1 MMRFEKSCNLI
12 KWTEWNSSFA
22 ETIEDFYASYSFY
35 PNILEANSYT
45 YSQIDFLFNVIPGE
59 KQKLHRID
67 ELTNKIIQPQEI
79 EEVSIFSY
87 KSDFCSVEFA
97 IDENLSDKDFL
108 LIYDSDPDWGD
119 DSINKIPVE
128 NEKLVFNIL

>member
-1 MMRFEKSCNLI
+1 M
-12 KWTEWNSSFA
+12 
-22 ETIEDFYASYSFY
+22 
-35 PNILEANSYT
+35 
-45 YSQIDFLFNVIPGE
+45 IPGE

-97 IDENLSDKDFL
+97 IDENLNDKDFL
-108 LIYDSDPDWGD
+108 LIYDSDPEWEDEAIIG
-119 DSINKIPVE
+119 NPVE
-128 NEKLVFNIL
+128 GKESLVKMIF

>member
-1 MMRFEKSCNLI
+1 MMRFEKSCNLT
-12 KWTEWNSSFA
+12 KWTEWNSTFA
-22 ETIEDFYASYSFY
+22 KTIDDFYVSYSVY
-35 PNILEANSYT
+35 PNILEANRYT

-108 LIYDSDPDWGD
+108 LIFDSDPDWGD